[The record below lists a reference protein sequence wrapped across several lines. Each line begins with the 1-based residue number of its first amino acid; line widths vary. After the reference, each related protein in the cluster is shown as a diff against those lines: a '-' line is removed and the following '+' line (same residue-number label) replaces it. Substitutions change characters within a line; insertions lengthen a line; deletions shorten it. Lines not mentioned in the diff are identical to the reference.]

1 MGCSSRKNGRSS
13 EQVYDRV
20 RRLWGCDCEYSVA
33 QGDLHLRRTRT
44 VLLEKSHTALV
55 LPLGKLSFVPLVPLK
70 SPTTLS
76 GIKPLATE
84 LSHEFLG
91 ILFQRKAVNYERLVI
106 VG

>member
-1 MGCSSRKNGRSS
+1 MFLSEEWAFFRTGLRSS
-13 EQVYDRV
+13 PKAV
-20 RRLWGCDCEYSVA
+20 GCDCEYSVA

-55 LPLGKLSFVPLVPLK
+55 LPLGKLSFVPLVPLE

-91 ILFQRKAVNYERLVI
+91 ILFQRKAVNYEHLVI